1 MLSPADLL
9 EIARAFIDRIP
20 RESAYHEE
28 RDVCLLLLGKG
39 YLRLGDDQSA
49 ARVLP
54 EFSRLH
60 PAGEL
65 RVLLTKWALV
75 HPESAAARDVLR
87 DTVENIVEWE
97 SAFSLRDYCE
107 MVPSIYSLMGEQVL
121 RRFVDSVV
129 GDAYMKSA
137 LVHEWLRLCANR
149 EVRLALQAEYEGL
162 AKQVDLD
169 LASIGE
175 TAQALDVQSALDR
188 AKEALKQAEAI
199 LQEPP
204 RPVDTP
210 ANSLSR
216 YLHYRQNDLKVR
228 WLVDQAA
235 LGGVDEWTLELQIEG
250 DAFQCV
256 ERARQPNPHTS
267 VSRFDGVRFA
277 AFLFDRPIP
286 LNRADEDLLSEYR
299 SEDWDS
305 DPAHVVQLAT
315 EFFRNFGVAARQF
328 SEEQVNQG
336 IWMLFG
342 YVLSLGEILE
352 KTDVRLDLRTE
363 CLKSMIVPFRDF
375 YQTVDHE
382 LTGFY
387 MWWDYVSPSSPDLIG
402 VARTVLS
409 QILDLPSWECQKA
422 ALHGLNHLRPDIE
435 ASAIVD
441 RYLQQNSESIPPD
454 ELEWVKACRD
464 GKAL

>member
-1 MLSPADLL
+1 
-9 EIARAFIDRIP
+9 
-20 RESAYHEE
+20 
-28 RDVCLLLLGKG
+28 
-39 YLRLGDDQSA
+39 
-49 ARVLP
+49 
-54 EFSRLH
+54 
-60 PAGEL
+60 
-65 RVLLTKWALV
+65 
-75 HPESAAARDVLR
+75 
-87 DTVENIVEWE
+87 
-97 SAFSLRDYCE
+97 
-107 MVPSIYSLMGEQVL
+107 MGEQAL
-121 RRFVDSVV
+121 RKFVDTV
-129 GDAYMKSA
+129 GDAYAKSA
-137 LVHEWLRLCANR
+137 FIHEWIKLCGDG
-149 EVRLALQAEYEGL
+149 EVRRGLLAEYAEL

-169 LASIGE
+169 LASLGL
-175 TAQALDVQSALDR
+175 TGAALDVQTALDQ
-188 AKEALKQAEAI
+188 ANEALEKAKTI

-235 LGGVDEWTLELQIEG
+235 LGGVDEWALELQIEG
-250 DAFQCV
+250 HAFQCI
-256 ERARQPNPHTS
+256 ERARQPNVHTN
-267 VSRFDGVRFA
+267 VSHVDCARFT
-277 AFLFDRPIP
+277 AFLFDRPVP
-286 LNRADEDLLSEYR
+286 LSRADEDLLNEYH
-299 SEDWDS
+299 SEDRDS
-305 DPAHVVQLAT
+305 DPTHVVQLAT
-315 EFFRNFGVAARQF
+315 ELFHNFGTAVREF

-352 KTDVRLDLRTE
+352 KPDVPLDLRTE
-363 CLKSMIVPFRDF
+363 CLKAMIVPFRDY
-375 YQTVDHE
+375 YQRIDHE

-409 QILDLPSWECQKA
+409 QILELPSWECQKA
-422 ALHGLNHLRPDIE
+422 ALHGLNHLRPDVE

-441 RYLQQNSESIPPD
+441 RYLRDKAESIPAE